1 MKKLLMAL
9 ILLGMASFAM
19 AQAVKLGYVDTDRVL
34 YESNELREIERL
46 FNLDQQNW
54 RTQIRTLDA
63 QIKQM
68 EQDFE
73 IDKLTKNEAAKR
85 EAQARI
91 DEKKAEAGRMLQEYF
106 GEGGKAEQ
114 RYREL
119 VEPLTLKIN
128 EIIRKLAESEKY
140 TMIFDSSYPVVIY
153 AMPSL
158 DLTDIVIQEMNKD
171 TIAPTDPN
179 ATPAGQ
185 QPPKEEPKPG
195 DKPEAKP
202 EDIKP

>member
-1 MKKLLMAL
+1 MKKILMAL
-9 ILLGMASFAM
+9 ILLGMASFAV

-54 RTQIRTLDA
+54 RTQIRNLDA
-63 QIKQM
+63 EIKQM

-119 VEPLTLKIN
+119 VEPLTVKIN
-128 EIIRKLAESEKY
+128 EIIRKIAESEKY

-153 AMPSL
+153 AIPSL
-158 DLTDIVIQEMNKD
+158 DLTDIVIQDMNKD
-171 TIAPTDPN
+171 TIAPTEGD
-179 ATPAGQ
+179 TGTTTQ
-185 QPPKEEPKPG
+185 LPPDSETKPG
-195 DKPEAKP
+195 DNPEVKP